1 MPWSFFS
8 LATRAYALGVYL
20 CSSDEG
26 LCLGLVPHAYKMSK
40 MIKMLESHSQVKLH
54 CRVQLFK
61 MFMMMIYDVNYD
73 AK

>member
-1 MPWSFFS
+1 
-8 LATRAYALGVYL
+8 
-20 CSSDEG
+20 
-26 LCLGLVPHAYKMSK
+26 MSK
-40 MIKMLESHSQVKLH
+40 MIKMFELHSQVKLH